1 VSTELTENGRKA
13 LDHSMNILLKLAEQT
28 YDDDN
33 SNFTKCISMY
43 VAAALFKDTRLGEDV
58 LKYAESALIISIS
71 GFDSVF
77 WNVRNASTLLFSSL
91 ITRIFGVSRSREEIS
106 RKNRYQN
113 LMCHHHHFSFIE
125 NLFILK

>member
-1 VSTELTENGRKA
+1 MS
-13 LDHSMNILLKLAEQT
+13 ILLKLAEHT
-28 YDDDN
+28 YDDDKA
-33 SNFTKCISMY
+33 NFSKCISMY

-91 ITRIFGVSRSREEIS
+91 INRIFGVSRSREEIS
-106 RKNRYQN
+106 KKTRY
-113 LMCHHHHFSFIE
+113 
-125 NLFILK
+125 